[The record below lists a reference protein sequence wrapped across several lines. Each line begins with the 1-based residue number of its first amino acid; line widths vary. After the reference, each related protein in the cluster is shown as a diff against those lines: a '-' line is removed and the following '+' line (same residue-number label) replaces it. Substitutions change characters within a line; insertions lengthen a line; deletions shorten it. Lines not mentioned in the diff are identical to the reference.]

1 MLKARSRTSLLFAL
15 TLALASL
22 AAPTARAGE
31 AQDQFEKGNVAF
43 EAEKYQDALD
53 AYKAAWKLTKT
64 HDLAYMMGRCET
76 ELGKLRDAAEH
87 YTYALDHFPLTGDP
101 ELRANLETALAD
113 VKKSLAVVRVV
124 SNTKDVVVTV
134 DGVKVDPSTLETAMF
149 FAPGKHVIEATAPGH
164 RSVRRPFDFKGGE
177 DEQVTMNLVPEGD
190 TPRNPI
196 PGYVMAGVGVVGVAI
211 GAGLVGAAEGKKS
224 EALKLSQDIGS
235 VEGCQKDAAAC
246 QKLRDT
252 TAATDAMGNGGVAAL
267 VFGGLFG
274 AASVAYLLIPSRKS
288 APSKREPS
296 RKKGTITALPV
307 IGAST
312 GGVILSGSF

>member
-1 MLKARSRTSLLFAL
+1 MLKARSRASLLFAL

-22 AAPTARAGE
+22 AAPPARAGE
-31 AQDQFEKGNVAF
+31 AQDQFDKGNTAF

-76 ELGKLRDAAEH
+76 ELGKDRDAAEH
-87 YTYALDHFPLTGDP
+87 FSYALAHYPLTGEP
-101 ELRANLETALAD
+101 ELRENLETALAQ
-113 VKKSLAVVRVV
+113 VKKGLAVVRIL
-124 SNTKDVVVTV
+124 STTKDVAVTV
-134 DGVKVDPSTLETAMF
+134 DGVKIDPSTLDTEIF
-149 FAPGKHVIEATAPGH
+149 LAPGKHVIEATAPNH

-177 DEQVTMNLVPEGD
+177 DEQVTMNLVAEAD

-196 PGYVMAGVGVVGVAI
+196 PGYIMAGVGVVGIAI

-224 EALKLSQDIGS
+224 EALVLNKEIGS

-252 TAATDAMGNGGVAAL
+252 TAGTDALGNGGVAAL

-274 AASVAYLLIPSRKS
+274 AVSVAYLLIPSRKS
-288 APSKREPS
+288 TPSKRAPAP
-296 RKKGTITALPV
+296 KKGTITALPV

-312 GGVILSGSF
+312 GGVLLSGSF